1 MKASSF
7 SNFAPGCALL
17 LLLVARTAGAAGG
30 PVGLV
35 SHVDPGLASDT
46 AEGSAPHPL
55 SQPSISRDGRYV
67 AFLSAANNLVP
78 GQVDRNTTN
87 GQGSNDVFVYDR
99 VARTVALVSHDAAS
113 PATGGN
119 GESGNPVISA
129 DGRWVAFPSLA
140 TNLVDGLPE
149 DPHGQ
154 ARLFL
159 YDRVTEGVTLV
170 SSSNALAAAGGSGDG
185 VGASSAAISADG
197 RFIAYSS
204 TAPDLVAGQQDLNQD
219 ADVFLYDR
227 AARTTVLVSHA
238 DSPTTTVADSAS
250 MGPSMSADGRF
261 LAFNRHPFNSPGEP
275 GNGEV
280 LLYDRLAGS
289 LTPIAPGDEPTV
301 SADGSSIAFI
311 SASRQVIPGQVD
323 VNGVNPDVF
332 LYSRATGRIVLVSHA
347 AGRPLT
353 TANDSS
359 FSFAIYPS
367 PGLLVSA
374 DGRYIGFLSIAT
386 NLVPRQFSRGGALFV
401 YDRTSGA
408 VTLASRRRDSP
419 TASTNGLQTATMS
432 ADGRFIAFDTLAV
445 DQVSGQV
452 DRNAGPD
459 VFLFDG
465 KAGKTLLVSSRSG
478 AARNTNTGNG
488 PSYRPAISADGSQI
502 AFYGTARDL
511 VAGVRD
517 LNDGEDLFLYAV
529 GQRTT
534 AVATLHAPGMA
545 SASPDAESFLRGVS
559 ADGRWVLFEGSAVN
573 LVPGQ
578 VDTNSQSDVFLYDHT
593 TRQTLLV
600 SRSTASPATAGNGPS
615 YQGALSADG
624 RYVAFTSHA
633 TDLDPTVTD
642 YVDPGTGQR
651 RFDVFLFDRVT
662 GKTTALSRS
671 AQHPGLT
678 GDFDSQSPVIS
689 ADGRWIAFASR
700 ATDLVPVS
708 STATGNAYLYD
719 RVAGVLTRTSASVTP
734 VANPRPL
741 GLSADGRYLLTLDR
755 DNLNSRHDVYLYD
768 RVAGTN
774 TLVSHDPGGAP
785 AGVPQ
790 DSIPA
795 LSADGRFVAF
805 ESSRGDLGQEPGTN
819 VNVYLWD
826 REGGDL
832 TLLSSSVAALGRPY
846 QPRRP
851 ALSADGH
858 FIVFLSNARTPVPGF
873 DNPEGNDQ
881 VVLYDRV
888 AGTSTLVTASS
899 AAAGQA
905 SQGGLPAIS
914 ADGRWVDF
922 TSYALDLLPGVT
934 TDGVYQYDRLSGT
947 LAFVAPG
954 VANAILASGG
964 RPVAFQSTFPGVVPR
979 DFNGVDN
986 DVFLFSQVP

>member
-1 MKASSF
+1 MRSSRI
-7 SNFAPGCALL
+7 STLARGCALGL
-17 LLLVARTAGAAGG
+17 LLTGGSAGGAAGAQIE
-30 PVGLV
+30 LV
-35 SHVDPGLASDT
+35 SHVDPAASSDT
-46 AEGSAPHPL
+46 AEGSAPHALVP
-55 SQPSISRDGRYV
+55 PSISRDGRYV
-67 AFLSAANNLVP
+67 AFLSVANNLVP

-99 VARTVALVSHDAAS
+99 VARSVALVSHDAAS

-129 DGRWVAFPSLA
+129 DGRWVVFPSLA

-159 YDRVTEGVTLV
+159 YDRVTEAVTLV
-170 SSSNALAAAGGSGDG
+170 SSSDALAAAAGTGDG
-185 VGASSAAISADG
+185 VGASSVAISADG

-204 TAPDLVAGQQDLNQD
+204 TAPDLVAGQQDLNQA

-227 AARTTVLVSHA
+227 AARTTLLVSHA
-238 DSPTTTVADSAS
+238 ATPTTTVADSAS
-250 MGPSMSADGRF
+250 MAPSMSADGRF
-261 LAFNRHPFNSPGEP
+261 IAFNRLPLSSPGEL
-275 GNGEV
+275 GDGEV

-301 SADGSSIAFI
+301 SADGSSIAFV
-311 SASRQVIPGQVD
+311 SVSQRVIPGQVD
-323 VNGVNPDVF
+323 VNGVQPDVF

-353 TANDSS
+353 TANELS
-359 FSFAIYPS
+359 FFPS
-367 PGLLVSA
+367 PLISA
-374 DGRYIGFLSIAT
+374 DGRYIAFISLAT
-386 NLVPRQFSRGGALFV
+386 NLVPRQFSRGFALFV

-432 ADGRFIAFDTLAV
+432 ADGRFIAFDTYAV

-452 DRNAGPD
+452 DLNAGPD

-465 KAGKTLLVSSRSG
+465 KSGKTLLVSSRSG
-478 AARNTNTGNG
+478 AARNTGNG
-488 PSYRPAISADGSQI
+488 PSYTPAISADGSQI

-529 GQRTT
+529 GQRTS
-534 AVATLHAPGMA
+534 AVATLHAPGLA
-545 SASPDAESFLRGVS
+545 SVSADADSFLRALS
-559 ADGRWVLFEGSAVN
+559 ADGPWVLFEGSAVN

-578 VDTNSQSDVFLYDHT
+578 VDGNGQSDVFLYDHT
-593 TRQTLLV
+593 TRQNLLV
-600 SRSTASPATAGNGPS
+600 SRSSAAAATAGNGPS

-624 RYVAFTSHA
+624 RFVAFTSYA
-633 TDLDPTVTD
+633 TNLDPTVTD
-642 YVDPGTGQR
+642 YIDPGSGQR

-671 AQHPGLT
+671 GLHPGLT
-678 GDFDSQSPVIS
+678 GDFDSQSPAIS
-689 ADGRWIAFASR
+689 ADGRWIAFSSS
-700 ATDLVPVS
+700 ATDLAPAS
-708 STATGNAYLYD
+708 STATGNVYLYD
-719 RVAGVLTRTSASVTP
+719 RVAGVLTRTNASITP

-741 GLSADGRYLLTLDR
+741 ELSADGRYLLTLDR
-755 DNLNSRHDVYLYD
+755 DNLYNRHDVYLYD
-768 RVAGTN
+768 RIAGTN
-774 TLVSHDPGGAP
+774 TLVSHDPGGAR

-790 DSIPA
+790 GSIPA

-805 ESSRGDLGQEPGTN
+805 ESTRSDLGQQPGTN

-826 REGGDL
+826 REGGGV
-832 TLLSSSVAALGRPY
+832 TLLGSSVPLGRAY

-851 ALSADGH
+851 ALSADGR

-873 DNPEGNDQ
+873 DNPNGNDQ

-899 AAAGQA
+899 VAAGQA

-914 ADGRWVDF
+914 ADGRWIDF

-934 TDGVYQYDRLSGT
+934 TDGVYQYDRESGA
-947 LAFVAPG
+947 LALVAPG
-954 VANAILASGG
+954 IANAVLASGG
-964 RPVAFQSTFPGVVPR
+964 QPFAIQSTFSGLVRR

-986 DVFLFSQVP
+986 DVFLFSPAP